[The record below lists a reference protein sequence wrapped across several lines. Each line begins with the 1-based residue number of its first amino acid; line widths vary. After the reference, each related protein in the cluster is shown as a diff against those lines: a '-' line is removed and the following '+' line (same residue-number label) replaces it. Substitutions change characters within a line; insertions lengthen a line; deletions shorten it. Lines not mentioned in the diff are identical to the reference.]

1 MDEKTQQKL
10 ANQKTLFSNRL
21 KRKIKELKKWARKNK
36 ISCYR
41 IYDRDIPEIPV
52 SLDLYEFLPDHIQNK
67 IEAAKYTSFVAER
80 ISQNDPTIQGEL
92 VLNTYAVIYLYE
104 RPYEKDEKEEE
115 FWFDQIAKTAAE
127 VLNIPFSHIVKK
139 ERKRQRGTNQYEKDE
154 EKESIYSI
162 KGLTQECGE
171 LFNIDLT
178 SYLDTGLFFDHRP
191 LRSIVRETASKKS
204 VLNLFCYTGS
214 FSVYAAE
221 GGAKKVESVDLSNT
235 YLTIAKN
242 NMDLNGF
249 SDKNAYI
256 YTRQDVIEF
265 LKEKAV
271 KAKAGELKEDEY
283 YDMIILD
290 PPTFSNSKNTYNVL
304 DINKDWPKLCKD
316 CLNILAPGGILYF
329 STNSTKLSFDKSLL
343 PQATVKNK
351 VIMITDMTESS
362 IPKDF
367 EGTKCHKLWE
377 LKIAK

>member
-10 ANQKTLFSNRL
+10 ENQKTLFSNRL

-80 ISQNDPTIQGEL
+80 ISQNDPTVQGEL

-104 RPYEKDEKEEE
+104 RPYEKDENEEE
-115 FWFDQIAKTAAE
+115 FWFDQMAKTAAE
-127 VLNIPFSHIVKK
+127 VLNMPCAHIVKK

-178 SYLDTGLFFDHRP
+178 SYLDTGLFFDLRP

-235 YLTIAKN
+235 YLTTAKN

-329 STNSTKLSFDKSLL
+329 STNNTKLSYDKSLL

>member
-10 ANQKTLFSNRL
+10 ENQKTLFSNRL

-115 FWFDQIAKTAAE
+115 FWFDQMAKTAAE

-191 LRSIVRETASKKS
+191 LRSIVRESASKKS
-204 VLNLFCYTGS
+204 ILNLFCYTGS

-304 DINKDWPKLCKD
+304 DINKDWPQLCKD

>member
-10 ANQKTLFSNRL
+10 ENQKTLFSNRL

-104 RPYEKDEKEEE
+104 RPYEKDENEEE
-115 FWFDQIAKTAAE
+115 FWFDQMAKTAAE

-191 LRSIVRETASKKS
+191 LRSIVRESASKKS

>member
-1 MDEKTQQKL
+1 MDKKIQQKL
-10 ANQKTLFSNRL
+10 ENQKTLFSNRL

-67 IEAAKYTSFVAER
+67 IEAAKYTSCVAER
-80 ISQNDPTIQGEL
+80 ISQNDPTVQGEL

-115 FWFDQIAKTAAE
+115 FWFDQMAKTAAE

-235 YLTIAKN
+235 YLTTAKN

-304 DINKDWPKLCKD
+304 DINKDWSKLCKD

>member
-10 ANQKTLFSNRL
+10 ENQKTLFSNRL

-67 IEAAKYTSFVAER
+67 IEAAKYTSCVAER
-80 ISQNDPTIQGEL
+80 ISQNDPTVQGEL

-104 RPYEKDEKEEE
+104 RPYEKDENEEE
-115 FWFDQIAKTAAE
+115 FWFDQMAKTAAE

-242 NMDLNGF
+242 NMNLNGF